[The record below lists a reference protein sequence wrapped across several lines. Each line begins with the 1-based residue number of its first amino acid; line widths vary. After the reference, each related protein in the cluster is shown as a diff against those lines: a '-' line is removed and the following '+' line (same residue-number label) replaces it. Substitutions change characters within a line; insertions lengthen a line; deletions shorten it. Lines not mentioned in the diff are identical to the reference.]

1 MSKSKDLFAEK
12 LYDTLRSYDNGE
24 FDNYGV
30 AVGKLTPPLTQVFD
44 RVRSF
49 ADDYAEECIKDERK
63 RIAELEK
70 ALDYCDKRCASL
82 HHPKKYQ
89 HGDSP
94 ECPVE
99 ALVNK
104 ALRRSAE

>member
-1 MSKSKDLFAEK
+1 MNKELIEKATAWVNDKDFDCIVSANHQVEFMQALADFAEK
-12 LYDTLRSYDNGE
+12 
-24 FDNYGV
+24 
-30 AVGKLTPPLTQVFD
+30 
-44 RVRSF
+44 
-49 ADDYAEECIKDERK
+49 CIKEERK

-70 ALDYCDKRCASL
+70 ALDYCDKQCSSL

>member
-1 MSKSKDLFAEK
+1 MKNEELIDSAKRFVENHNCWVDSYFTAEEKADEIAGLRNNDAFEWMADFAEK
-12 LYDTLRSYDNGE
+12 
-24 FDNYGV
+24 
-30 AVGKLTPPLTQVFD
+30 
-44 RVRSF
+44 
-49 ADDYAEECIKDERK
+49 CIKEERK

-104 ALRRSAE
+104 ALRWSAEQD

>member
-1 MSKSKDLFAEK
+1 MSDGLRERARAMKRELSRKAVEWTRHKDF
-12 LYDTLRSYDNGE
+12 
-24 FDNYGV
+24 
-30 AVGKLTPPLTQVFD
+30 
-44 RVRSF
+44 
-49 ADDYAEECIKDERK
+49 ECIKDERK

-104 ALRRSAE
+104 ALRWSAEQD

>member
-1 MSKSKDLFAEK
+1 MSKELIEK
-12 LYDTLRSYDNGE
+12 AHQYIISDR
-24 FDNYGV
+24 
-30 AVGKLTPPLTQVFD
+30 PLLSLSETM
-44 RVRSF
+44 
-49 ADDYAEECIKDERK
+49 ADFAEECIKDERK

>member
-1 MSKSKDLFAEK
+1 MSDGLRERARAMKRELIEK
-12 LYDTLRSYDNGE
+12 AHEYIVSDRE
-24 FDNYGV
+24 FLSLPETM
-30 AVGKLTPPLTQVFD
+30 AAF
-44 RVRSF
+44 
-49 ADDYAEECIKDERK
+49 AEECIKEERK

-104 ALRRSAE
+104 ALRRSTE